1 MTQSEKILEQMLN
14 IYFLIEGLKRNV
26 SDKKA
31 LEYIENLCIELI
43 KLEKMF
49 FEIKKEGRK
58 WEY

>member
-1 MTQSEKILEQMLN
+1 MQEKTKIMEQMLN
-14 IYFLIEGLKRNV
+14 IYFLVEGIKRNV
-26 SDKKA
+26 SDPKA
-31 LEYIENLCIELI
+31 LEYIENLYNELI